1 MRQIN
6 SSISVDCVIFG
17 FDGTSL
23 NVLLIKREQKNGIE
37 EKEDYKLPGSMI
49 YEDET
54 LSQAAYRVLAQTT
67 GLENIYLK
75 QLHVF
80 SDPERVRGEDLAWL
94 NRFYQINTPRVVT
107 VAYYSLVKLNDRILT
122 YTMRKKAKWVD
133 VQSIRSLGLDHKE
146 IVMCALETLSR
157 ELMQLHIAFELLP
170 RKITIRQLQNLYE
183 AVLGVEIDN
192 RNFRKKILSSGY
204 LIPTNEKEQGVAHK
218 PAQYYIFNKTQ
229 YEREQKSKFRLN
241 FIN

>member
-1 MRQIN
+1 
-6 SSISVDCVIFG
+6 
-17 FDGTSL
+17 
-23 NVLLIKREQKNGIE
+23 
-37 EKEDYKLPGSMI
+37 
-49 YEDET
+49 
-54 LSQAAYRVLAQTT
+54 
-67 GLENIYLK
+67 
-75 QLHVF
+75 
-80 SDPERVRGEDLAWL
+80 
-94 NRFYQINTPRVVT
+94 
-107 VAYYSLVKLNDRILT
+107 
-122 YTMRKKAKWVD
+122 MRKKAKWVD

-183 AVLGVEIDN
+183 AVLGIEIDN

-204 LIPTNEKEQGVAHK
+204 LIPTNEKEEGVAHK

>member
-17 FDGTSL
+17 FDGASL

-37 EKEDYKLPGSMI
+37 DKEDYKLPGSMI

-80 SDPERVRGEDLAWL
+80 SDPKRVRGEDLAWL

-122 YTMRKKAKWVD
+122 YTMREKAKWVD

-183 AVLGVEIDN
+183 AVLGIEIDN

-204 LIPTNEKEQGVAHK
+204 LIATNEKEQGVAHK
-218 PAQYYIFNKTQ
+218 PAQYYLFNRAQ

>member
-122 YTMRKKAKWVD
+122 YTMRKKAKWDD
-133 VQSIRSLGLDHKE
+133 VQSIRSLELDHKE

>member
-107 VAYYSLVKLNDRILT
+107 VAYYSLVKLNDRI
-122 YTMRKKAKWVD
+122 R
-133 VQSIRSLGLDHKE
+133 
-146 IVMCALETLSR
+146 
-157 ELMQLHIAFELLP
+157 
-170 RKITIRQLQNLYE
+170 
-183 AVLGVEIDN
+183 
-192 RNFRKKILSSGY
+192 
-204 LIPTNEKEQGVAHK
+204 
-218 PAQYYIFNKTQ
+218 
-229 YEREQKSKFRLN
+229 
-241 FIN
+241 